1 MTVARSLAL
10 AIFLM
15 TYLGLA
21 LGRVP
26 GLRIDRTGIAIVG
39 AAAAVVTGAIPW
51 DREAARGA
59 ARGQPGARG
68 RRRSGP

>member
-1 MTVARSLAL
+1 VTVARSLAL

-51 DREAARGA
+51 DRAVAAVGRPHPRPPVWEASQA
-59 ARGQPGARG
+59 
-68 RRRSGP
+68 